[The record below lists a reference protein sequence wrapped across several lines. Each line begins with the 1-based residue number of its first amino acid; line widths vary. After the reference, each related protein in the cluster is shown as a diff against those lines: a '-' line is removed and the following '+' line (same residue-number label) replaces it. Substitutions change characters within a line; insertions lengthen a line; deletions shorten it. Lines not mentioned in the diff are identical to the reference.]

1 MKMEKNVLSE
11 VDQIK
16 YLFGYKAG
24 KVISEQVTP
33 TTPPSSGITSGD
45 TKPEFATI
53 EGVVY
58 KLPGITDLAKLEN
71 FTSVGKSADLVKSM
85 GIDPGWLSQ
94 YERLKQQNKGN
105 TDINW
110 VKGDKVWNIWTAT
123 KGVLNIIAKLG
134 ITPERL
140 KDRGVQETMMRSN
153 YGPYLKYALE
163 PGDEEGPVIT
173 RDNYFNKLADIVS
186 YKMKS
191 L

>member
-1 MKMEKNVLSE
+1 MEKNVLSE

-33 TTPPSSGITSGD
+33 TTPPSSGTTSGD

-71 FTSVGKSADLVKSM
+71 FTSIGKVADLVKSM
-85 GIDPGWLSQ
+85 GIDLGWLSQ
-94 YERLKQQNKGN
+94 WERLKQANKGATN
-105 TDINW
+105 VDW
-110 VKGDKVWNIWTAT
+110 PKGDKLWSIWNAT
-123 KGVLNIIAKLG
+123 KGVLDIIAKLG

-140 KDRGVQETMMRSN
+140 KDRGVQDTMMRSN

>member
-1 MKMEKNVLSE
+1 MEKNVLSE

-33 TTPPSSGITSGD
+33 TTPPSSGTTSGD

-71 FTSVGKSADLVKSM
+71 FTSVGKPADLVKSM

-110 VKGDKVWNIWTAT
+110 VKADKVWNIWTAT

-140 KDRGVQETMMRSN
+140 KDRGVQETMMGSN
-153 YGPYLKYALE
+153 YGPFLKYALE
-163 PGDEEGPVIT
+163 PKDEEGPVIT
-173 RDNYFNKLADIVS
+173 RDNYFNKLADMVS

>member
-1 MKMEKNVLSE
+1 MEKNILSE
-11 VDQIK
+11 IDQMK
-16 YLFGYKAG
+16 YLFGYKPG

-33 TTPPSSGITSGD
+33 TTPPSSGTTSGD

-53 EGVVY
+53 DGVVY
-58 KLPGITDLAKLEN
+58 KLPGITDVAKLEN
-71 FTSVGKSADLVKSM
+71 FTSIGKVADLVKSM
-85 GIDPGWLSQ
+85 GIDLGWLSQ
-94 YERLKQQNKGN
+94 WERLKQANKGATN
-105 TDINW
+105 QDWPI
-110 VKGDKVWNIWTAT
+110 GDKLWNIWNAT
-123 KGVLNIIAKLG
+123 KGVLNIVAKLG

-140 KDRGVQETMMRSN
+140 KDIGVQETMMRSN

>member
-1 MKMEKNVLSE
+1 MEKNVLSE

-16 YLFGYKAG
+16 YLFEYKAG

-33 TTPPSSGITSGD
+33 TTPPSSGTTSGD

-94 YERLKQQNKGN
+94 YERLKHVVNLQN
-105 TDINW
+105 DI
-110 VKGDKVWNIWTAT
+110 KIESE
-123 KGVLNIIAKLG
+123 KL
-134 ITPERL
+134 
-140 KDRGVQETMMRSN
+140 
-153 YGPYLKYALE
+153 LE
-163 PGDEEGPVIT
+163 KEICNEKT
-173 RDNYFNKLADIVS
+173 FKTHQN
-186 YKMKS
+186 
-191 L
+191 

>member
-1 MKMEKNVLSE
+1 MEKNILNE
-11 VDQIK
+11 IDQMK

-24 KVISEQVTP
+24 KVISEQVNP
-33 TTPPSSGITSGD
+33 TTPPQTGE
-45 TKPEFATI
+45 TKPSFATI
-53 EGVVY
+53 NGVVY
-58 KLPGITDLAKLEN
+58 KLPGITDVAKLEN
-71 FTSVGKSADLVKSM
+71 FTSIGKVADLVKSM
-85 GIDPGWLSQ
+85 GID
-94 YERLKQQNKGN
+94 
-105 TDINW
+105 
-110 VKGDKVWNIWTAT
+110 
-123 KGVLNIIAKLG
+123 IIAKLG

-140 KDRGVQETMMRSN
+140 KDRGVQDTMMRSN